1 MKKVKVALI
10 GTGNWCLQHC
20 RVIKKHPKVEF
31 CGILGRNKE
40 RTKKRAKLFDV
51 PYYLD
56 LKELI
61 KYQKPKWTKIHLGNY
76 LSLDVESVFWDNVKE
91 KIIVKNGSNHLNTA
105 KLVNQIKKKL

>member
-1 MKKVKVALI
+1 MKKIKVALV

-20 RVIKKHPKVEF
+20 RVLTHHPQVFF

-56 LKELI
+56 LQELI
-61 KYQKPKWTKIHLGNY
+61 RNQKPDLINI
-76 LSLDVESVFWDNVKE
+76 SLPNEHHYDMTMKVIKSSSH
-91 KIIVKNGSNHLNTA
+91 GHM
-105 KLVNQIKKKL
+105 KKKKDEAIKTQEKLLDKPK

>member
-20 RVIKKHPKVEF
+20 RVLTQHSQVEF

-40 RTKKRAKLFDV
+40 RTKRRAKLFDV

-61 KYQKPKWTKIHLGNY
+61 KYQKPK
-76 LSLDVESVFWDNVKE
+76 
-91 KIIVKNGSNHLNTA
+91 
-105 KLVNQIKKKL
+105 